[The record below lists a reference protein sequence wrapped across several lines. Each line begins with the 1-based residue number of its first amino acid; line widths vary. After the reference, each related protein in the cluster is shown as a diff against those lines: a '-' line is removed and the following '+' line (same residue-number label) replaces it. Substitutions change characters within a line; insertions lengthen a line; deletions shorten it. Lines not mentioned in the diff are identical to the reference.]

1 MEKSDQDRMGSG
13 IPSGALLNSHH
24 LRSRGSDPLP
34 VPKASFKSLCATLLA
49 GKTVTYV
56 IVDQWLLAQLI
67 TVSVPTNEAIII
79 FEFGAFILGNLM
91 VLLMQRQSLKPS
103 IVFRIV

>member
-1 MEKSDQDRMGSG
+1 MGSG
-13 IPSGALLNSHH
+13 IPSGAFLNSITS
-24 LRSRGSDPLP
+24 RSRGSDPLP
-34 VPKASFKSLCATLLA
+34 VPKASSKSLCATPA

-56 IVDQWLLAQLI
+56 IVNQWLLAQLI

-79 FEFGAFILGNLM
+79 FEFKIILGNLM

-103 IVFRIV
+103 IVFRIA